1 MPFNCNHILSLVVV
15 GLCAAQEPPAT
26 RPDPTAVAPIVD
38 KSFEPVQA
46 ILDEHCVSCHS
57 GSRPPRGAN
66 FETLAGVLAERAGR
80 PKLIVPGDPEAS
92 EIYRR
97 VTGTAEPRM
106 PLDGP
111 PWLTDAQI
119 EVIRVWIVG
128 LARSPQT
135 PPQAEPATQSSAPAK
150 PAPATPSAPP
160 TGAPAPKHPAANAV
174 VTFVDVRP
182 ILAANCMRCHVNNG
196 ERGPAPEGL
205 VLTNLESVM
214 RSSERPVVIPG
225 NAAASLMVRHII
237 GSEKP
242 RMPFD
247 GPPWL
252 DAADSNLITRW
263 INDGAR
269 DDDGKRSPVP
279 VGREVRFE
287 GTLTAQWAVDGIP
300 FRVQG
305 GARIRDVRV
314 GGRVEVRATIQADG
328 SLLAT
333 RVRGR

>member
-1 MPFNCNHILSLVVV
+1 MPFNHKHALLPFVI

-26 RPDPTAVAPIVD
+26 QPDPTSVAPTVD
-38 KSFEPVQA
+38 KAFEPVQA

-57 GSRPPRGAN
+57 GARPPRGAN
-66 FETLAGVLAERAGR
+66 FETVAGVLAERAGR
-80 PKLIVPGDPEAS
+80 PRLIVPGDPEAS

-97 VTGTAEPRM
+97 VTGAAEPRM

-119 EVIRVWIVG
+119 EVIRVWITG
-128 LARSPQT
+128 LTRSLQT
-135 PPQAEPATQSSAPAK
+135 PAQAEPATPSTAPTKPA
-150 PAPATPSAPP
+150 PAPATP
-160 TGAPAPKHPAANAV
+160 APARKQPATNAT
-174 VTFVDVRP
+174 VTFADVRP

-205 VLTNLESVM
+205 VLTNLDSVM

-225 NAAASLMVRHII
+225 NAAASLMIRHII

-252 DAADSNLITRW
+252 EAADVDLITRW
-263 INDGAR
+263 IDSGAR
-269 DDDGKRSPVP
+269 DDHGKPSAVP

-305 GARIRDVRV
+305 GARVRDVRV